1 MRTSASVETCSLS
14 MRQCQQTAIAR
25 MHCINSGHT
34 NISVE
39 FCLSLWNKFGLLLY
53 YTSQNQQRR
62 APRPGLISHEQE
74 HWLPAADSRTI
85 CYRSV
90 LDNAPCRRL
99 CSSRSH
105 CRLRLENLWSKAYII
120 FFHRQDFWPIFSPH
134 KKRGVELFCGILR
147 WWKKLILHENMKVLA
162 LF

>member
-53 YTSQNQQRR
+53 TVEKGQTNATSVIMHPLMQ
-62 APRPGLISHEQE
+62 AI
-74 HWLPAADSRTI
+74 
-85 CYRSV
+85 
-90 LDNAPCRRL
+90 
-99 CSSRSH
+99 
-105 CRLRLENLWSKAYII
+105 
-120 FFHRQDFWPIFSPH
+120 
-134 KKRGVELFCGILR
+134 
-147 WWKKLILHENMKVLA
+147 
-162 LF
+162 